1 MLIFLG
7 IVDGHAPQPRQKK
20 VMIDEHLFAQIG
32 AGDPSAFEELYHLTE
47 KTVYAF
53 LLSILR
59 NHDLAQD
66 IMQET
71 YLKIR
76 SAAHLYQPQGKPLAW
91 IFTIARN
98 LALMELRSNERYV
111 NTEFSLMENDINFS
125 YVSDHDDQIVLQ
137 MALNVL
143 NKQEREVI
151 LLYAVSG
158 LKHREIASSLSVPLS
173 TVLSQY
179 HRGLKKL
186 KKYLVEGRSYSHE
199 SKRDCSSSQ

>member
-1 MLIFLG
+1 M
-7 IVDGHAPQPRQKK
+7 DGKSPPPIQKK
-20 VMIDEHLFAQIG
+20 IVIDENLFAKIG
-32 AGDPSAFEELYHLTE
+32 DGDPSAFAELYHLTE
-47 KTVYAF
+47 KTIYAY

-98 LALMELRSNERYV
+98 LALIEFRSQKRYV
-111 NTEFSLMENDINFS
+111 NAEYSFMENDLNFS
-125 YVSDHDDQIVLQ
+125 YVSDNDDKYVLQ
-137 MALNVL
+137 GALEVL
-143 NKQEREVI
+143 NERERAVI

-158 LKHREIASSLSVPLS
+158 LKHREIASNLSMPLS
-173 TVLSQY
+173 TVLSLY

-186 KKYLVEGRSYSHE
+186 KKYLVEGRGYNHE
-199 SKRDCSSSQ
+199 SKKDCSASQ

>member
-1 MLIFLG
+1 
-7 IVDGHAPQPRQKK
+7 
-20 VMIDEHLFAQIG
+20 
-32 AGDPSAFEELYHLTE
+32 
-47 KTVYAF
+47 
-53 LLSILR
+53 
-59 NHDLAQD
+59 LAQD

-199 SKRDCSSSQ
+199 SKKDCSSSQ

>member
-1 MLIFLG
+1 
-7 IVDGHAPQPRQKK
+7 
-20 VMIDEHLFAQIG
+20 QIG